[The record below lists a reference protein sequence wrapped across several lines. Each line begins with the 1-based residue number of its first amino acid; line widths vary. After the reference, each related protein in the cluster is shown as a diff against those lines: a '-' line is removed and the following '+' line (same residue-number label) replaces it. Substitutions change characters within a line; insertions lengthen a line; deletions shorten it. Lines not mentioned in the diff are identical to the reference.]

1 MIWDTPPVVVDD
13 PRGRERELFAI
24 TPYVK
29 PGT

>member
-1 MIWDTPPVVVDD
+1 VDPHVADD
-13 PRGRERELFAI
+13 PRGSERELFAI